1 MSSPLEVDPDGLR
14 QNYSTNQGGMADARS
29 ALPTTNGAGLN
40 DSRLEGALG
49 EHTRK
54 TGDQIDKAKDDLE
67 KGKNQVSRIE
77 NADKGGSERVRSTAP
92 IGGPEAMRNLMSA
105 AAPAAAQMAAPSAAP
120 APMAAPAPAPAPA
133 PPPQMPSQ
141 MPMARQTMTPDQ
153 MTRLLSG
160 AGITP
165 AMLEKAATSPR
176 SSSSR
181 ASRGADPKAVGRAQ
195 LDPSEV
201 VCRPIREKM
210 DGYKLDKVMDKA
222 LDNNGIPRDED
233 VRKKW
238 KSMLVFMGMRESS
251 FNVNAVNLTDS
262 NAVGSPREDGHPGQ
276 SSRGIWQTIPETFA
290 RYHVAG
296 TSNNIYDPTSSA
308 SAAVS
313 YILDRYGVEP
323 TAGSKFDQFYAA
335 RRRNG
340 YTGY

>member
-1 MSSPLEVDPDGLR
+1 MSSPLEVNPDDLR
-14 QNYSTNQGGMADARS
+14 QNYTANQTGMGAARDG
-29 ALPTTNGAGLN
+29 LPTVNGAGLN
-40 DSRLEGALG
+40 DPRLEGALG
-49 EHTRK
+49 DHTRK

-77 NADKGGSERVRSTAP
+77 NADKGGSERVRSAAP
-92 IGGPEAMRNLMSA
+92 IGGPETLRNLMSA

-120 APMAAPAPAPAPA
+120 APMAAPAPAPA
-133 PPPQMPSQ
+133 PPQMPSQ

-165 AMLEKAATSPR
+165 AMLEKAATSPQ

-222 LDNNGIPRDED
+222 LDLNGVPRDED

-238 KSMLVFMGMRESS
+238 KSLLLFMGMRESS

-262 NAVGSPREDGHPGQ
+262 NAIGAPREDGAPGQ
-276 SSRGIWQTIPETFA
+276 ASRGIWQTIPETFA
-290 RYHVAG
+290 KYHVAG
-296 TSNNIYDPTSSA
+296 TSNNIYDPVANASSSVA
-308 SAAVS
+308 YSMA
-313 YILDRYGVEP
+313 RYGVEAVP
-323 TAGSKFDQFYAA
+323 GPKFEQFYAA
-335 RRRNG
+335 RRSGG